1 MEELKQ
7 AVRPVTQEEEAMPV
21 HQDGGGAMARASTG
35 AGGPDGPAGRR
46 LDLDHYA
53 PFLLAAVHT
62 AWSRQI
68 AGPFRDEHDLG
79 VVEWRVLALLSVH
92 PGASASQLCALLRM
106 DKSAISRSLHLL
118 SNRGYLDW
126 KASAGDIRRRS
137 WWLSESGQELFE
149 ALLEIALEAEA
160 RLLEDVSEDEL
171 EGFLAVMRKFLAN
184 LERPEEA

>member
-1 MEELKQ
+1 MEELKG
-7 AVRPVTQEEEAMPV
+7 AVRPEEGCVTREDSQA
-21 HQDGGGAMARASTG
+21 QGTG
-35 AGGPDGPAGRR
+35 AAGTEAEAQPSGKRR

-68 AGPFRDEHDLG
+68 AGPFRDGYELG
-79 VVEWRVLALLSVH
+79 VVEWRVIAILSVH

-126 KASAGDIRRRS
+126 EASPGDVRRRS
-137 WWLSESGQELFE
+137 WWLSDSGQELFE
-149 ALLEIALEAEA
+149 ALLDIALDAEA
-160 RLLEDVSEDEL
+160 RMLEAVSDAEL
-171 EGFLAVMRKFLAN
+171 ETFMGVMRKFLTN
-184 LERPEEA
+184 LEDESD